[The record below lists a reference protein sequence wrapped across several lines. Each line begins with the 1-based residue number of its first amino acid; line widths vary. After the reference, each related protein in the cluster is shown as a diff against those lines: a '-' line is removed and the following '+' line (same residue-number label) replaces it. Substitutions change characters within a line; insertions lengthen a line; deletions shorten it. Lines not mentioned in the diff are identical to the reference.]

1 MSGEGKD
8 ESSIKESV
16 GIIEGSALG
25 EYPTRPCQEPRD
37 ADKTILEARLIS
49 GKGYGLFAL
58 QDIRKGTCILEEDAL
73 VIVRN
78 LSRESRQER
87 CTRILTMISNLSS
100 KKLDLYS
107 GLHYEIQTLDAES
120 RDHVRRYLIRK
131 QYTSATLPAALL
143 DHLKLLAIFKT
154 NSVGSETGTGVF
166 ATYSRINHSCT
177 PNIDNSHIDDHELLY
192 AIRDIKAG
200 EEITTSY
207 IDGLTFPKAWRAH
220 TLARWHF
227 TCKCEACA
235 GPQAAEHAR
244 RRSTIARGF
253 IELDQGMREPIN
265 IATSHSKQSHD
276 KLHQAESVAQLCIEE
291 GLVGTDLSLAYRL
304 CSECALVVGQ
314 PLKAIEY
321 ARQAYEVE
329 VICVGPRIK
338 TKDTVQTW
346 LHQLEALVVE
356 KPRRARHEI
365 EKRRKA
371 AEKVEHE
378 ASKRSKKVVDEGAV
392 AKLKQEAEGNE
403 KAAEQHRAL
412 EVEMAARVVESNRI
426 AAEEAR
432 MEEKRVKDAERTA
445 AKKSRR
451 VMRAKGAEAGM
462 DLEKVEELSTQL
474 KGDELIGFASS
485 LTEVE
490 DVAKVKIIFE
500 KRLESKLGCEAN
512 A

>member
-1 MSGEGKD
+1 MDKLNANMDGTRFDSGRNTSGEDND
-8 ESSIKESV
+8 ESSIEESV

-25 EYPTRPCQEPRD
+25 
-37 ADKTILEARLIS
+37 
-49 GKGYGLFAL
+49 YGLFAL
-58 QDIRKGTCILEEDAL
+58 HDIRKGTCLLEEDAL
-73 VIVRN
+73 VIVRS
-78 LSRESRQER
+78 LSGESRLER
-87 CTRILTMISNLSS
+87 CTRIFTMINDLSS

-107 GLHYEIQTLDAES
+107 SLHYEIQTLDAES
-120 RDHVRRYLIRK
+120 RDYVRRYLIRK
-131 QYTSATLPAALL
+131 QYTPVTLPAALL

-154 NSVGSETGTGVF
+154 NSVGSKTGTGVF

-207 IDGLTFPKAWRAH
+207 IDGLTFPKAWRAK

-227 TCKCEACA
+227 VCKCAACA
-235 GPQAAEHAR
+235 GPQAVEHAR
-244 RRSTIARGF
+244 RRSMIAQGF
-253 IELDQGMREPIN
+253 VELDQGMREPTN

-276 KLHQAESVAQLCIEE
+276 KLNQAESVAQLCIEE
-291 GLVGTDLSLAYRL
+291 GLVGTDLSRAYRL

-371 AEKVEHE
+371 AEKIEHE
-378 ASKRSKKVVDEGAV
+378 ALKRSKKIVDEEAV
-392 AKLKQEAEGNE
+392 ARQNREAEELE
-403 KAAEQHRAL
+403 KGAEQRRARQG
-412 EVEMAARVVESNRI
+412 EMAARVAESNRV
-426 AAEEAR
+426 AGEEAR
-432 MEEKRVKDAERTA
+432 MEEKRVKEVERTA
-445 AKKSRR
+445 AKKARR
-451 VMRAKGAEAGM
+451 FIRLKGAEAGM
-462 DLEKVEELSTQL
+462 DVEKVEALAAQL
-474 KGDELIGFASS
+474 KGDELIELASG
-485 LTEVE
+485 LAEVE
-490 DVAKVKIIFE
+490 DVAKVKILFE
-500 KRLESKLGCEAN
+500 QRLQSMLGCEAN